1 MGLKVCYIMVVIV
14 NGNDNRPSLVFVRST
29 MLSSCDSSTTFHP
42 RAHMARNKKV
52 TIKQVAKEAGVSTQT
67 VSRVINQRPDVAP
80 ETRRRV
86 QRVIDRLGYHPSYIA
101 RSLIQGRSCTLGV
114 VGYGLDY
121 YGPSRTLSGIEKQAN
136 DLGFTLL
143 LSLMRHPEPDD
154 HTAERLLREMLAR
167 QVDGIIW
174 AVPDIG
180 NNRDLI
186 EKEVPRLPIPVV
198 FLTME
203 PRHNLST
210 VAIDNHSGGRM
221 ATEHLLAQGYQNVGH
236 VTGPLDWWEARQRR
250 SGWQEALER
259 AGRRIEEEL
268 VVKGDWGAESGMQG
282 LCRLLEQHP
291 DVDAVFFGNDQMAL
305 GGLRAARQMGRR
317 VPDDL
322 AVVGFDDIPESA
334 YFHPPL
340 STMKQQIFDLG
351 CYAVRELNRMIEASG
366 QGDAD
371 ARPKSILL
379 QPELIVR
386 DSSMVR

>member
-1 MGLKVCYIMVVIV
+1 M
-14 NGNDNRPSLVFVRST
+14 
-29 MLSSCDSSTTFHP
+29 
-42 RAHMARNKKV
+42 AHKKKI
-52 TIKQVAKEAGVSTQT
+52 TIKQVAQEAEVSTQT

-86 QRVIDRLGYHPSYIA
+86 QQVIDRLGYQPSYIA

-121 YGPSRTLSGIEKQAN
+121 YGPSRTLSGVEKQAN

-154 HTAERLLREMLAR
+154 RTVERLLRDMLAR
-167 QVDGIIW
+167 QVDGVIW

-180 NNRDLI
+180 NNRGWI
-186 EKEVPRLPIPVV
+186 EREIPHLSIPVV

-203 PRHNLST
+203 PRPNLSS
-210 VAIDNHSGGRM
+210 VAIDNCSGGRM
-221 ATEHLLAQGYQNVGH
+221 ATEHLLAQGYQKIGH

-250 SGWQEALER
+250 LGWQEALER
-259 AGRRIEEEL
+259 AGKRIEENL
-268 VVKGDWGAESGMQG
+268 VVEGDWGAGSGMRAVR
-282 LCRLLEQHP
+282 RLLEQRP
-291 DVDAVFFGNDQMAL
+291 DVEAVFFGNDQMAL

-317 VPDDL
+317 IPDDL

-340 STMKQQIFDLG
+340 STIKQQIFDLG
-351 CYAVRELNRMIEASG
+351 CNAVKELNRMIEASR
-366 QGDAD
+366 QGDGD
-371 ARPKSILL
+371 ARPQGILL

-386 DSSMVR
+386 ESSVVR